1 MSEKV
6 EKVEKPEG
14 VRAWYNRT
22 TKKSRRFFLIASC
35 ISACIMAS
43 MWGFASANTLA
54 RIQSFNGALT
64 IPLVGG
70 LWIFMFI
77 FMFLVPSREASF
89 RGQEALEKGIELLT
103 GAVDVWKKVGLEVQ
117 RDLPIMM
124 QKVDKV
130 ITELQATAK
139 SIEEA
144 AKKNENFIEGAKPAL
159 ESLKRIEDRLEHEMN
174 NGVMEDVRMA
184 IDVVKM
190 MSLPPTAN
198 GGARPATAPAPAA
211 APGAVAKTVP
221 VVYPSA
227 LPTGDLSS
235 ALKVISKKKESVQAP
250 VSKA

>member
-1 MSEKV
+1 MSEQI
-6 EKVEKPEG
+6 EKPEG

-35 ISACIMAS
+35 VSGCVMAA
-43 MWGFASANTLA
+43 MWGFGSMQTLA

-89 RGQEALEKGIELLT
+89 RGQEALEKGIDLLT

-124 QKVDKV
+124 QKVDKALD
-130 ITELQATAK
+130 ELKLTAK

-144 AKKNENFIEGAKPAL
+144 AKKNESFIEGAKPAL
-159 ESLKRIEDRLEHEMN
+159 ESLKRIEDRLEHEMK
-174 NGVMEDVRMA
+174 NGVLEDVRMA

-198 GGARPATAPAPAA
+198 GGARPATAPANA
-211 APGAVAKTVP
+211 GSTVP
-221 VVYPSA
+221 ALYPSS

-235 ALKVISKKKESVQAP
+235 ALKVISKKKEPVQAP
-250 VSKA
+250 VSKS